1 MPIIAIP
8 SKGSGGLNE
17 VINPKFGRSDS
28 ITLVSIED
36 RNIKAVKIIPIYS
49 VEAIGNLG
57 IHIAEIIGKNN
68 ASDAII
74 RYIGHKAFQ
83 SLNAQNVKLFYA
95 VDEGLTIKQCVDLFI
110 QGKLSPLTEPNAHL
124 IKE

>member
-17 VINPKFGRSDS
+17 FLNPKFGRSDS

-36 RNIKAVKIIPIYS
+36 RDIKAVKIIPIYS
-49 VEAIGNLG
+49 SEAIGNLG
-57 IHIAEIIGKNN
+57 IYVAEIIGKNN

-83 SLNAQNVKLFYA
+83 SLNAQNVKIFHA
-95 VDEGLTIKQCVDLFI
+95 VDEGLTIKQCIDLFI
-110 QGKLSPLTEPNAHL
+110 QRKLPPLTEPNAHL
-124 IKE
+124 ISE